1 MKHFEQLW
9 EEAEVVAA
17 QYYANKSSL
26 EDIGYN
32 AISIDCDDNLSPEEM
47 EELLGKV
54 ILGLCLLSK
63 KFNINSYTALRS
75 AIDNAKIEMLE
86 EV

>member
-9 EEAEVVAA
+9 EEAELVAA
-17 QYYANKSSL
+17 QYYVDKSSI
-26 EDIGYN
+26 EDIGYS
-32 AISIDCDDNLSPEEM
+32 AIAIGCDDSLSIEEK

-54 ILGLCLLSK
+54 IFGLCLLSK

-86 EV
+86 EI